1 MMKKIIYYDS
11 ALGRL
16 GIVEEN
22 DNITDLLFEGE
33 AFNENYE
40 IGENPLLLNA
50 KAQLEEYFMGKRRH
64 FDLPIGPKG
73 TDFQRK
79 VWDALQKIPFGQT
92 ISYGDIAK
100 KIGCDKGAR
109 AVGMANNKNPIP
121 IFIPCH
127 RVIGADGKLV
137 GYAGGIETKIR
148 LLEIEGIKINGR
160 GKIYEKK

>member
-33 AFNENYE
+33 AFNEKYE
-40 IGENPLLLNA
+40 IGENPVLVNA

-64 FDLPIGPKG
+64 FDLPIEPKG